1 MNPEETVSRG
11 GHRPF
16 GLRGWQF
23 LVNHDRTYLAH
34 AAQRSIEK
42 APGFDVTHL
51 EFPNMAMQ
59 LPYAYTNSPV
69 PPCANWVL
77 CGQTFRDFPRLARHH
92 DLHSRG
98 AVSTPED
105 RSRDLAYMKDLF
117 GKVKASGLGV
127 MAWHH
132 VRRDLPDQLA
142 EEYPE
147 SASGDP
153 GFLQD
158 WEEATLTEFF
168 EVAPEVDMLV
178 VTSLTETPGVLEM
191 PDRTHQVARLARVF
205 GAMERACRRAGKTL
219 IIRDWG
225 AVGKNQWQ
233 GSIFKEAMDSL
244 PEDVWIHI
252 KNVVLDFVTNAEIP
266 HPNLNAY
273 PDRPMIVE
281 FDVYGEYYGRAD
293 IPYVDPGHFCERL
306 DGLYALQPSGV
317 TARIAYESGREWRR
331 YRTIF
336 DSPNAANAVA
346 FSRWASDAG
355 RNRPIGEWL
364 DFLAPSRRW
373 QTYTWQW
380 LADRYGI
387 DAGALLAR
395 VFERTPQIVHGIF
408 APLWCGY
415 WHPFSV
421 MEHTTLPWP
430 PTRLK
435 DHGSVPWN
443 PPPDILEV
451 TGGLGDND
459 FSRVVDWM
467 PPGTAVETIGWCQ
480 LVSRKEEGLRLAR
493 LCSDEVSVEGRA
505 VLSPEDYEDLDLL
518 FRQLVA
524 VCRADVL
531 TGKILAASRGP
542 RKESTVLADLSL
554 SSLSEEAEQMAGEIR
569 RDFGAEFFGEL
580 ALRVEAWGGWAKEGA
595 STQSG

>member
-1 MNPEETVSRG
+1 MKPEETVSRG

-23 LVNHDRTYLAH
+23 LVNHDRTYLAQ
-34 AAQRSIEK
+34 AAERSIKE
-42 APGFDVTHL
+42 APGFEVTHL
-51 EFPNMAMQ
+51 EFPNMALQ
-59 LPYAYTNSPV
+59 LPYAYTSSPV

-77 CGQTFRDFPRLARHH
+77 CGQTFRDFPKLAGHR

-105 RSRDLAYMKDLF
+105 RSRNLAYMKDLF
-117 GKVKASGLGV
+117 GKVKDSGLGV

-132 VRRDLPDQLA
+132 VRRDLPDELA
-142 EEYPE
+142 QEYPE
-147 SASGDP
+147 SATGDP

-158 WEEATLTEFF
+158 WEDATLTEFF

-191 PDRTHQVARLARVF
+191 PDRTHQVARLAGVF

-225 AVGKNQWQ
+225 AVGKNQRQ
-233 GSIFKEAMDSL
+233 GAIFKEAMERL
-244 PEDVWIHI
+244 PGDVWIHI

-336 DSPNAANAVA
+336 DSPNAANVVA
-346 FSRWASDAG
+346 FSRWASEAG

-380 LADRYGI
+380 LADRYGS
-387 DAGALLAR
+387 DAGPLLAR

-430 PTRLK
+430 PTRLE
-435 DHGSVPWN
+435 DHGSVPWD

-467 PPGTAVETIGWCQ
+467 PPGTAVEAIGWCQ
-480 LVSRKEEGLRLAR
+480 LVSRKEEGLRLAQV
-493 LCSDEVSVEGRA
+493 CSDEISVEGRA

-554 SSLSEEAEQMAGEIR
+554 SSLSEEAKQMEGEIR

-580 ALRVEAWGGWAKEGA
+580 ALRVETWGRWAEEGA
-595 STQSG
+595 STPSG

>member
-1 MNPEETVSRG
+1 MNPQETDSRG
-11 GHRPF
+11 DHRPF

-23 LVNHDRTYLAH
+23 HVNHDRAYLAQ
-34 AAQRSIEK
+34 AAERSIRE
-42 APGFDVTHL
+42 APALDVTHL

-59 LPYAYTNSPV
+59 LPNAYTSTPM

-77 CGQTFRDFPRLARHH
+77 CGQTFRDFPKLARHE

-105 RSRDLAYMKDLF
+105 RSRNLAYMKDLF
-117 GKVKASGLGV
+117 GKVKDSGLGV

-132 VRRDLPDQLA
+132 VRRDLPDELA
-142 EEYPE
+142 QEYPE
-147 SASGDP
+147 SASGDSS
-153 GFLQD
+153 FLQD

-178 VTSLTETPGVLEM
+178 ATSLTETPGVLEM
-191 PDRTHQVARLARVF
+191 PDRTHQVARLAGVF
-205 GAMERACRRAGKTL
+205 AAMERACRRAGKTL
-219 IIRDWG
+219 VIRDWG
-225 AVGKNQWQ
+225 AVGQNQWQ
-233 GSIFKEAMDSL
+233 EAIFKEAMERL

-266 HPNLNAY
+266 HPNLYAY
-273 PDRPMIVE
+273 PNRPMIVE

-293 IPYVDPGHFCERL
+293 IPYVDPRHFCERL
-306 DGLYALQPSGV
+306 DALYALQPGGV
-317 TARIAYESGREWRR
+317 TARISYESGREWRR

-336 DSPNAANAVA
+336 DSPNAANAVVW
-346 FSRWASDAG
+346 SRWASDAAK
-355 RNRPIGEWL
+355 NRPIGEWL

-380 LADRYGI
+380 LADRYGT
-387 DAGALLAR
+387 DAGPLLAR

-408 APLWCGY
+408 APPWCGY

-430 PTRLK
+430 PTRLQ

-459 FSRVVDWM
+459 FSRVVGWM
-467 PPGTAVETIGWCQ
+467 PPGTAIETIGWCQ

-493 LCSDEVSVEGRA
+493 LCSEEVSAEGRG
-505 VLSPEDYEDLDLL
+505 VLSSDDFEDLELL

-524 VCRADVL
+524 VCEADVL
-531 TGKILAASRGP
+531 TGRILAAARGP
-542 RKESTVLADLSL
+542 GTDSTLLADLSL
-554 SSLSEEAEQMAGEIR
+554 SSLSVEAERIAGEIR
-569 RDFGAEFFGEL
+569 GNFGPEFFGEL
-580 ALRVEAWGGWAKEGA
+580 ALRVEAWGRWAREGL
-595 STQSG
+595 SGKDR

>member
-23 LVNHDRTYLAH
+23 LVNHDRTYLAQ
-34 AAQRSIEK
+34 AAERSIKE
-42 APGFDVTHL
+42 APGFEVTHL
-51 EFPNMAMQ
+51 EFPNMALQ
-59 LPYAYTNSPV
+59 LPYAYTSSPV

-77 CGQTFRDFPRLARHH
+77 CGQTFRDFPKLAGHR

-105 RSRDLAYMKDLF
+105 RSRNLAYMKDLF
-117 GKVKASGLGV
+117 GKVKDSGLGV

-132 VRRDLPDQLA
+132 VRRDLPDELA
-142 EEYPE
+142 QEYPE
-147 SASGDP
+147 SATGDP

-191 PDRTHQVARLARVF
+191 PDRTHQVARLAGVF

-225 AVGKNQWQ
+225 AVGKNQRQ
-233 GSIFKEAMDSL
+233 GAIFKEAMERL
-244 PEDVWIHI
+244 PGDVWIHI

-336 DSPNAANAVA
+336 DSPNAANVVA
-346 FSRWASDAG
+346 FSRWASEAG

-380 LADRYGI
+380 LADRYGS
-387 DAGALLAR
+387 DAGPLLAR

-430 PTRLK
+430 PTRLE
-435 DHGSVPWN
+435 DHGSVPWD

-467 PPGTAVETIGWCQ
+467 PPGTAVEAIGWCQ
-480 LVSRKEEGLRLAR
+480 LVSRKEEGLRLAQV
-493 LCSDEVSVEGRA
+493 CSDEISVKGRA

-554 SSLSEEAEQMAGEIR
+554 SSLSEEAKQMAGEIR

-580 ALRVEAWGGWAKEGA
+580 ALRVEAWGRWARQGA
-595 STQSG
+595 SAKSE

>member
-1 MNPEETVSRG
+1 MNPGESGSRG

-16 GLRGWQF
+16 GVRGWQF
-23 LVNHDRTYLAH
+23 LVNHDRAYLAQ
-34 AAQRSIEK
+34 AAERSIKE

-59 LPYAYTNSPV
+59 LPNAYTASPV

-77 CGQTFRDFPRLARHH
+77 CGQTFRDFPRLARHKN
-92 DLHSRG
+92 LHSRG
-98 AVSTPED
+98 ALSTPED
-105 RSRDLAYMKDLF
+105 RERDLAYVRDLF

-132 VRRDLPDQLA
+132 VRRDLPDELA
-142 EEYPE
+142 QEYPE
-147 SASGDP
+147 SASGNP

-168 EVAPEVDMLV
+168 EVVPEVDILV

-191 PDRTHQVARLARVF
+191 PDRSDQVARLAGVF

-219 IIRDWG
+219 VIRDWG
-225 AVGKNQWQ
+225 AVGQNQWQ
-233 GSIFKEAMDSL
+233 GTVFKEAMERI

-266 HPNLNAY
+266 HPNLDAY
-273 PDRPMIVE
+273 PNRPMIVE

-293 IPYVDPGHFCERL
+293 IPYVDPRHFCERL
-306 DGLYALQPSGV
+306 DALYALHPGGV
-317 TARIAYESGREWRR
+317 TARISYESGREWRR
-331 YRTIF
+331 YPTIF
-336 DSPNAANAVA
+336 DSPNAVNAVA
-346 FSRWASDAG
+346 WSRWASDAAK
-355 RNRPIGEWL
+355 NRPIGEWL
-364 DFLAPSRRW
+364 DFLSPSRRW

-387 DAGALLAR
+387 DAGPLLAR

-415 WHPFSV
+415 WHPFGV

-430 PTRLK
+430 PTRLQ
-435 DHGSVPWN
+435 DHGTVPWN

-459 FSRVVDWM
+459 FSRVVGWM
-467 PPGTAVETIGWCQ
+467 PPGTAIETIGWRQ

-493 LCSDEVSVEGRA
+493 LCSEEVSVEGRA
-505 VLSPEDYEDLDLL
+505 VLSPDDYEDLDLL

-524 VCRADVL
+524 VCEADVL
-531 TGKILAASRGP
+531 TGRILAAARGP
-542 RKESTVLADLSL
+542 RKDATLLADLSL
-554 SSLSEEAEQMAGEIR
+554 SDLSVEADRIADEIR
-569 RDFGAEFFGEL
+569 REFGADFFGEL
-580 ALRVEAWGGWAKEGA
+580 ALRVETWGRWAEEVY
-595 STQSG
+595 SGKDA

>member
-23 LVNHDRTYLAH
+23 LVNHDRTYLAQ
-34 AAQRSIEK
+34 AAERSIKE
-42 APGFDVTHL
+42 APGFEVTHL
-51 EFPNMAMQ
+51 EFPNMALQ
-59 LPYAYTNSPV
+59 LPYAYTSSPV

-77 CGQTFRDFPRLARHH
+77 CGQTFRDFPKLAGHR

-105 RSRDLAYMKDLF
+105 RSRNLAYMKDLF
-117 GKVKASGLGV
+117 GKVKDSGLGV

-132 VRRDLPDQLA
+132 VRRDLPDELA
-142 EEYPE
+142 QEYPE
-147 SASGDP
+147 SATGDP

-191 PDRTHQVARLARVF
+191 PDRTHQVARLAGVF

-225 AVGKNQWQ
+225 AVGKNQRQ
-233 GSIFKEAMDSL
+233 GAIFKEAMERL
-244 PEDVWIHI
+244 PGDVWIHI

-336 DSPNAANAVA
+336 DSPNAANVVA
-346 FSRWASDAG
+346 FSRWASEAG

-380 LADRYGI
+380 LADRYGS
-387 DAGALLAR
+387 DAGPLLAR

-430 PTRLK
+430 PTRLEN
-435 DHGSVPWN
+435 HGSVPWD

-467 PPGTAVETIGWCQ
+467 PPGTAVEAIGWCQ
-480 LVSRKEEGLRLAR
+480 LVSRKEEGLRLAQV
-493 LCSDEVSVEGRA
+493 CSDEISVEGRA

-554 SSLSEEAEQMAGEIR
+554 SSLSEEAEQMEGEIR

-580 ALRVEAWGGWAKEGA
+580 ALRVETWGRWAEEGA
-595 STQSG
+595 SAKSE